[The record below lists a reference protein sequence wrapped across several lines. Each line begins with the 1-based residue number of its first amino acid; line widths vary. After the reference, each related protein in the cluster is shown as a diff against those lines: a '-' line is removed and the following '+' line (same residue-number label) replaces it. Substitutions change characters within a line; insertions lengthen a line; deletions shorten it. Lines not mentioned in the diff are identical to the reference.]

1 MPAGTVQGSAAGGY
15 IPAGP
20 PDLSVLNGGLH
31 QMASLDSPGL
41 VDRAKVIDEIQRI
54 QAAIRLWHTMEPDQA
69 MREASAYSAR
79 LTELRFE
86 LMEAGVRDRQYTRLA
101 TQVNYTVD
109 EIDRQFKLH
118 SRMIEIRRQDLEL
131 MR

>member
-1 MPAGTVQGSAAGGY
+1 MPTGTVQGDTAGGF

-20 PDLSVLNGGLH
+20 PDLSLIQGGVK
-31 QMASLDSPGL
+31 MAQLDDPGL
-41 VDRAKVIDEIQRI
+41 GDRAMVLGEIQRV
-54 QAAIRLWHTMEPDQA
+54 QAAIRTWHLKEPDQV

-79 LTELRFE
+79 LTELRGE
-86 LMEAGVRDRQYTRLA
+86 LMEAQTRDRQYTRLA

-109 EIDRQFKLH
+109 EIDRQYKLH
-118 SRMIEIRRQDLEL
+118 SRLVEMRRQDLEL